1 MLQKREHP
9 NTLQILIHRFSITRY
24 YLLVSFLKNPEKKT
38 GRKQETKCFCR
49 NYPFEINLAA
59 SEEGNALEVSR

>member
-24 YLLVSFLKNPEKKT
+24 YLLVSFLKNPGKKT
-38 GRKQETKCFCR
+38 GRKQETKGFCG
-49 NYPFEINLAA
+49 NYPFEINLA
-59 SEEGNALEVSR
+59 LKVSR

>member
-24 YLLVSFLKNPEKKT
+24 YLLVSFLKNPGKET
-38 GRKQETKCFCR
+38 GGKQETKGFCG
-49 NYPFEINLAA
+49 NYPFEINLA
-59 SEEGNALEVSR
+59 LKVSR

>member
-24 YLLVSFLKNPEKKT
+24 YLLVSFLKNPGKKKAENK
-38 GRKQETKCFCR
+38 KQKVFA
-49 NYPFEINLAA
+49 EITL
-59 SEEGNALEVSR
+59 LK